1 MQGIHW
7 SSHEL
12 LTREE
17 FEGIVLWLIEDPLM
31 SYSFNVFQCMLPVSL
46 QLERVSLGTKLKLGP
61 SH

>member
-7 SSHEL
+7 SSYEL
-12 LTREE
+12 LTQEQ

-31 SYSFNVFQCMLPVSL
+31 SYSFNVFQCMLPISL
-46 QLERVSLGTKLKLGP
+46 QLECVSLGTKVKIGP